1 MKKLLFSVT
10 VTVGKAMNFAGRF
23 LLEAAT
29 AIGLLACAACARMG
43 LSAIIHAESGSHWFP
58 ETYWSG
64 REEWYCGMTALVVSV
79 AVAIFIAYWR
89 YVVSTGDDDMVAS
102 DDDAQ
107 EATKT
112 PADGCRGEQDAI
124 SFLYF
129 LGFAIVS
136 IIWTIATSPENTHWD
151 DFMVG
156 KVARS
161 SAITAFICVVFM
173 FAGGLLSSSY
183 TEEETK
189 A

>member
-1 MKKLLFSVT
+1 MKKILFFAT

-23 LLEAAT
+23 LLEAT
-29 AIGLLACAACARMG
+29 TVIGLFACAACARMG

-64 REEWYCGMTALVVSV
+64 RNESLGGILALTASV
-79 AVAIFIAYWR
+79 AAAIFIAYWR
-89 YVVSTGDDDMVAS
+89 YVMSMDDNEVVTS
-102 DDDAQ
+102 DDIQKVAKAPTDEYREAQ
-107 EATKT
+107 NF
-112 PADGCRGEQDAI
+112 I
-124 SFLYF
+124 SFVYF
-129 LGFAIVS
+129 LGFAVVS
-136 IIWTIATSPENTHWD
+136 IIWTIATSPENTHWAG
-151 DFMVG
+151 FMMG